1 MGLYDREYY
10 RDERQ
15 GFSLTGSR
23 SMVANLILINLA
35 VYVAELVMPPSFTE
49 LLSVHGNLL
58 THPWNAWQLVTAGF
72 THDPDSI
79 WHIGIN
85 MFTLWFFGRDVEG
98 LYGRKEFLRVYLCL
112 IVLSSL
118 AWVVSQAA
126 FAGGTGELMGASGG
140 VMGIIVLFVM
150 NFPRRVIYIWGVLPV
165 PAWVVGLIYVAQDL
179 SGLNSG
185 GAHGDGPR
193 VAYEAHLAGALFGF
207 LYYQSGLN
215 LGRFLPAGFS
225 LPGLRS
231 RPRLRVHE
239 PQSDVPES
247 LDKRVDAVLDKVNRA
262 GIDSLTPEERK
273 LLEDASRRYQRRRS

>member
-15 GFSLTGSR
+15 GFSLTAGR
-23 SMVANLILINLA
+23 SIVANLILVNLA

-49 LLSVHGNLL
+49 ALWVHGDLL
-58 THPWNAWQLVTAGF
+58 THPWNAWQLITSGF
-72 THDPDSI
+72 AHDRDSI
-79 WHIGIN
+79 WHIAIN
-85 MFTLWFFGRDVEG
+85 MFTLWFFGRDVEN
-98 LYGRKEFLRVYLCL
+98 LYGRKEFLRVYLSL

-118 AWVVSQAA
+118 AWVVSDAA
-126 FAGGTGELMGASGG
+126 FNGGHGKLMGASGG

-150 NFPRRVIYIWGVLPV
+150 NFPRRVVYIWGILPV
-165 PAWVVGLIYVAQDL
+165 PAWVVGLIYVAGDL
-179 SGLNSG
+179 SGLTAGS
-185 GAHGDGPR
+185 AEVDGPH

-215 LGRFLPAGFS
+215 LGRLLPSGFS
-225 LPGLRS
+225 LAGLRP
-231 RPRLRVHE
+231 RPRLRVHD

-247 LDKRVDAVLDKVNRA
+247 LDKRVDTVLEKVNRQ
-262 GIDSLTPEERK
+262 GIDSLSAEERK